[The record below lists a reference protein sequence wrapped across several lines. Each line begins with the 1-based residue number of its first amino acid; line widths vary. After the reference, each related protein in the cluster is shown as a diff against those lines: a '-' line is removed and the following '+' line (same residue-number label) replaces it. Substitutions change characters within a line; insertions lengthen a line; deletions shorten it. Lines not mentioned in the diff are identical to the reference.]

1 MACSRYTVSLN
12 LTGGV
17 DSHWPESE
25 FFNDGP
31 KMVDFRLLTMV
42 KSLHRGPGGGMR
54 RFQINLTE
62 EQRKL
67 VTGWQKDQFTGNTSG
82 VTRLRQVRNMTQTG
96 GTLKNYDAALGN

>member
-1 MACSRYTVSLN
+1 MVCSGDTVSLN

-54 RFQINLTE
+54 GFQKINLYDRGATE
-62 EQRKL
+62 VGQRL
-67 VTGWQKDQFTGNTSG
+67 AERPVH
-82 VTRLRQVRNMTQTG
+82 RQNFRCN
-96 GTLKNYDAALGN
+96 